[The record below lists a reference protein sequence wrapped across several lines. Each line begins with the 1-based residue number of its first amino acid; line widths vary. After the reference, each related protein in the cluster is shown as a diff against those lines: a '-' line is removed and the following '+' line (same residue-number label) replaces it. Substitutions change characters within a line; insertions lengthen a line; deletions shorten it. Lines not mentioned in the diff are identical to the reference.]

1 MLVTDSEPY
10 KSPQNRQK
18 SHQHKNPSA
27 TKFSLKKLLTKAYLN
42 FMINL
47 LFLHIHLFLCIFMV
61 SVILSK
67 VSTDHF
73 TLLKLYFENFW
84 KINDL
89 WIWIASWM
97 SPGVIFDPFHLTKDR
112 TNFKMVWL
120 ISVTHWPTRSEITI
134 SFINSAGYL
143 DSKVVFTHWEPKSK
157 SKMKWIPGNIEYIVN
172 FISDGRSKIS
182 KYFKKFKND
191 SNGWFNRYS
200 SWIFERT
207 LSHAAL

>member
-1 MLVTDSEPY
+1 
-10 KSPQNRQK
+10 
-18 SHQHKNPSA
+18 
-27 TKFSLKKLLTKAYLN
+27 
-42 FMINL
+42 MINL
-47 LFLHIHLFLCIFMV
+47 LFLHIHFFLCIFMV
-61 SVILSK
+61 SLILSK

-143 DSKVVFTHWEPKSK
+143 DSKVVLHTENPKVSQKWNEYQEILSISWILSRTVGQKFQNISK
-157 SKMKWIPGNIEYIVN
+157 NSKMTRTVDSIVILAE
-172 FISDGRSKIS
+172 FLKGHYHTLR
-182 KYFKKFKND
+182 Y
-191 SNGWFNRYS
+191 NR
-200 SWIFERT
+200 F
-207 LSHAAL
+207 AKCN

>member
-1 MLVTDSEPY
+1 
-10 KSPQNRQK
+10 
-18 SHQHKNPSA
+18 
-27 TKFSLKKLLTKAYLN
+27 
-42 FMINL
+42 
-47 LFLHIHLFLCIFMV
+47 MV
-61 SVILSK
+61 SLIFST

-73 TLLKLYFENFW
+73 TLFKLYFENFW